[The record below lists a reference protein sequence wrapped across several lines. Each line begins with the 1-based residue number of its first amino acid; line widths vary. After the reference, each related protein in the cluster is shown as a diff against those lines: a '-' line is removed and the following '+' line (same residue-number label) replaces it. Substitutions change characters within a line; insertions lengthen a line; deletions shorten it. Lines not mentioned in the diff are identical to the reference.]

1 MEYIFLHI
9 HELKAYLIA
18 TNYIYDIQKVIA
30 AIKSYALIVIG
41 YVNLSP
47 NKRELIDI
55 VTIFKRLARL
65 LKVAGLEEEAAE
77 IYAKLRDMEF
87 TDKCYSTIL
96 AKSSLSGD
104 QKAQKLLV
112 WGKIFEAELEY
123 DLALKYYRKAFS
135 FAKSITI
142 KQAALKSKIDCYAKI
157 RAGPTEEEL
166 RMHENFLN
174 DGDYI
179 TYISKV

>member
-1 MEYIFLHI
+1 M
-9 HELKAYLIA
+9 
-18 TNYIYDIQKVIA
+18 
-30 AIKSYALIVIG
+30 
-41 YVNLSP
+41 
-47 NKRELIDI
+47 
-55 VTIFKRLARL
+55 
-65 LKVAGLEEEAAE
+65 AGLEEEAAE